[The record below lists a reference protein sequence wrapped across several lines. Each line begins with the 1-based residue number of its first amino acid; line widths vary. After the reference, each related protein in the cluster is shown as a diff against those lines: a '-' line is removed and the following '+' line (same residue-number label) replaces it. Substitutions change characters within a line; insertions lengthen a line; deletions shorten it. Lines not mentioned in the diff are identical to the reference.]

1 MPVEMSH
8 RSTLQRR
15 VSQRDTL
22 ALILAGGNGSRLGS
36 LTQWQCKPALPFA
49 GVYRNIDFSLSNCI
63 NSGIR
68 RIAVLTQYKAHS
80 LLHHITR
87 AWGFLR
93 PELGEFIE
101 VWPAQQRQDDNWYLG
116 TANAIT
122 QNLDLVLKHAPS
134 SIIVLAGDHV
144 YKMDYSQ
151 LLAFHQQNEAQVTVG
166 SIEVP
171 LDEVR
176 HFGIMETSAGCK
188 IRRFIEK
195 PESAAPMPGRADVAL
210 ASMGIYVFDTAFLL
224 RALQADAANSDSTHD
239 FGQDVLPWIIDN
251 TTAAAYAVPFCDPP
265 TGKPGYWRDVGNVDT
280 YWQANIDLLCKDN
293 PLDLYDPDWPMLP
306 AQQGCRPT
314 RFSYSVDKVP
324 GIAIDS
330 LVSGGCVIEGATV
343 DHCVLSENVYVGP
356 ASILQDSIIFP
367 GATIGAR
374 CRLKRVILSEDCHV
388 PDGSV
393 VGIDTRLD
401 RLSFEVSDGGVAL
414 MNNESLQR
422 QAMSQKAVA

>member
-134 SIIVLAGDHV
+134 YIIVLAGDHV

-176 HFGIMETSAGCK
+176 HFGIMETSAGGK

-251 TTAAAYAVPFCDPP
+251 TTATAYAFPFRDTP

-280 YWQANIDLLCKDN
+280 YWQAST
-293 PLDLYDPDWPMLP
+293 PS
-306 AQQGCRPT
+306 R
-314 RFSYSVDKVP
+314 
-324 GIAIDS
+324 
-330 LVSGGCVIEGATV
+330 
-343 DHCVLSENVYVGP
+343 
-356 ASILQDSIIFP
+356 
-367 GATIGAR
+367 
-374 CRLKRVILSEDCHV
+374 
-388 PDGSV
+388 
-393 VGIDTRLD
+393 
-401 RLSFEVSDGGVAL
+401 
-414 MNNESLQR
+414 
-422 QAMSQKAVA
+422 